1 MTDSN
6 NPFDGP
12 QLQDVE
18 YARADMS
25 RSHFNGVNLSHA
37 TFYAVLDNARFT
49 DTNLQSAVFD
59 DVNLSGASFDNINL
73 AGVNINNVNLSGSS
87 FTNLNLTDAAIS
99 SANYTG
105 MTIEGVLVSDLL
117 ACYEKHNG
125 TS

>member
-1 MTDSN
+1 MTDQN

-25 RSHFNGVNLSHA
+25 RSQFNGVNLFKNINLFGA
-37 TFYAVLDNARFT
+37 TF
-49 DTNLQSAVFD
+49 S
-59 DVNLSGASFDNINL
+59 DVNLSGASF
-73 AGVNINNVNLSGSS
+73 G
-87 FTNLNLTDAAIS
+87 NLNLSDTSITN
-99 SANYTG
+99 ANYTG

-125 TS
+125 A

>member
-1 MTDSN
+1 MTDQN

-25 RSHFNGVNLSHA
+25 RSHFNGVNLTHA
-37 TFYAVLDNARFT
+37 KFFAVLDHARFD
-49 DTNLQSAVFD
+49 DTNLESAVFD
-59 DVNLSGASFDNINL
+59 DVNLSQASFKNINL
-73 AGVNINNVNLSGSS
+73 FGATFSDVNLSGAS
-87 FTNLNLTDAAIS
+87 FGNLNLSDTSITN
-99 SANYTG
+99 ANYTG

-125 TS
+125 A